1 MAEHEATVSAQTKPS
16 ITLIW
21 LNESRAQRIVW
32 LLEELGLEYEVK
44 AYKRRE
50 DKQAPAELKEFHPLG
65 KAPVLIID
73 GRTLAESGFIVE
85 YLIDKFGPK
94 FKPAEDDVDNYMQYK
109 HLLHYTEGSLQPY
122 MLLALMA
129 SLIKGAPVPFFIKPI
144 TNRIADQM
152 SKPYINP
159 NLVSNYDYLEGL
171 LKDQSF
177 FAGSDLSG
185 ADILLSFPIESA
197 AERIGGW
204 FKKEKYPNIFA
215 WMDRIKERPAY
226 KRAHDRIVK
235 VEANL

>member
-1 MAEHEATVSAQTKPS
+1 MAETEATSSTKAGPK

-32 LLEELGLEYEVK
+32 LLEELELEYEVK

-50 DKQAPAELKEFHPLG
+50 DKQAPVELKEFHPLG

-85 YLIDKFGPK
+85 YLVDKFGPK
-94 FKPAEDDVDNYMQYK
+94 LKPSEDDIENYLQYK

-122 MLLALMA
+122 LLLALMA
-129 SLIKGAPVPFFIKPI
+129 SLIKAAPVPFFIKPI
-144 TNRIADQM
+144 TSRIADQL
-152 SKPYINP
+152 SKPFITP
-159 NLVSNYDYLEGL
+159 NLVSNFDYLESL
-171 LKDQSF
+171 LKGQPF
-177 FAGSDLSG
+177 FAGSELSG

-197 AERIGGW
+197 AGRVGSW
-204 FKKEKYPNIFA
+204 FNKEKYPNLFA

-226 KRAHDRIVK
+226 KQAHDKVAK

>member
-1 MAEHEATVSAQTKPS
+1 MAETEATASAQTKPK

-44 AYKRRE
+44 AYKRRA
-50 DKQAPAELKEFHPLG
+50 DKQAPEALKEFHPLG
-65 KAPVLIID
+65 KAPILIID
-73 GRTLAESGFIVE
+73 GQTLAESGFIVE
-85 YLIDKFGPK
+85 YLIDRFGPK
-94 FKPAEDDVDNYMQYK
+94 FKPAQDDTKNYFQYR

-144 TNRIADQM
+144 TGRIADQL
-152 SKPYINP
+152 SKPFITP
-159 NLVSNYDYLEGL
+159 NLVSNYDYLENL
-171 LKDQSF
+171 LQDQPF
-177 FAGSDLSG
+177 FAGNELSG

-197 AERIGGW
+197 AGRLGGW
-204 FKKEKYPNIFA
+204 FNKEKYPNLFA

-226 KRAHDRIVK
+226 KQAYDRIEK